1 MHILAAVDLLRKSP
15 ETVVIEAATLARWG
29 QSTVVD
35 LLFVLAP
42 NDDAEARKSE
52 LRDLLTHIDP
62 PHRGMSRCAR
72 GDTIAAIADTA
83 QNFDMLVIGSR
94 RPSNQLERI
103 FLGSVAKRIARQV
116 GIPLFVSRREST
128 HHQPPKVLFGIA
140 SENAAQTIAMARP
153 TILALGGVVDLIHFD
168 SSALPW
174 TAGSHPNL
182 DDSYDTKRQRE
193 EDRSTLTKL
202 LRTFPNGHQ
211 GTVIVQS
218 GDAAR
223 DLIEMS
229 GDYDIVAITASM
241 RSTFSRF
248 LLGTVTE
255 QVIEESTSD
264 VLVFPPVGAEND

>member
-29 QSTVVD
+29 KRTVVD

-42 NDDAEARKSE
+42 NDDAAKRKSE
-52 LRDLLTHIDP
+52 LRDLLAHIDP
-62 PHRGMSRCAR
+62 PNRGRSTCAR

-83 QNFDMLVIGSR
+83 QKYDMLLIGSR
-94 RPSNQLERI
+94 RPTNQLERL
-103 FLGSVAKRIARQV
+103 FLGSVAKRTARQV
-116 GIPLFVSRREST
+116 GIPLFVSRRESS
-128 HHQPPKVLFGIA
+128 HHQAPKVLFGIDT
-140 SENAAQTIAMARP
+140 EKAAETIQMAMP

-168 SSALPW
+168 SSERPW

-182 DDSYDTKRQRE
+182 DDSYDAKRQRE
-193 EDRSTLTKL
+193 KSRSKLTKL

-218 GDAAR
+218 GDAGQ

-229 GDYDIVAITASM
+229 NDYDIVAITASM

-255 QVIEESTSD
+255 QVIEESASD